1 MMHAHRI
8 PDPIYGTIRPPPWL
22 MAIETSTP
30 VRRMTLI
37 RQLGLKAYIDFP
49 GAIHTRFSHA
59 LGVMELAG
67 RITDLLITRLATE
80 GKPNS
85 VANLRDNRNTIMAA
99 GFLHDI
105 GHGPFSHAV
114 DFPLSKLSGKTH
126 EELSTRIISEEL
138 KDLEHHGISIE
149 SVNRIITSRHKFPF
163 VSSIVNGPL
172 DADKLDYLLRDSHH
186 VGLKYALD
194 IENFIEGYTVLGGDK
209 DLSKSELG
217 LENTPEALTSA
228 EIFLTIWKGMYDLV
242 YHIENSRIAE
252 KMLERA
258 ILAGCSTDNE
268 LRGIFQSPEKV
279 SQLYDEK
286 LLEILQGIRGFP
298 QDTAAAILTKRGLF
312 VKTYDKELSVEKFAT
327 ISQGFLEAIRPAGA
341 SEASFSLSEKTCKA
355 VNAEP
360 NQIICD
366 VVKSRVPNPI
376 HVGEIDAQ
384 GDPIELKSKSS
395 IIGAIKEK
403 IRLKAYIHPSLQKK
417 MEESVLSKTIEG
429 LIASW

>member
-1 MMHAHRI
+1 
-8 PDPIYGTIRPPPWL
+8 
-22 MAIETSTP
+22 
-30 VRRMTLI
+30 MTLI

-80 GKPNS
+80 GKPKS
-85 VANLRDNRNTIMAA
+85 VANLKDNRNTIMAA

-114 DFPLSKLSGKTH
+114 DFPLSKLSCKTH
-126 EELSTRIISEEL
+126 EEISTRIISEEL
-138 KDLEHHGISIE
+138 IELEHHGISIDA
-149 SVNRIITSRHKFPF
+149 VNKIITGRHRFPF

-194 IENFIEGYTVLGGDK
+194 IENFIEGYTVLGDDK
-209 DLSKSELG
+209 DLSRSELG

-268 LRGIFQSPEKV
+268 LKDVFQSPEKV
-279 SQLYDEK
+279 TQLYDEK
-286 LLEILQGIRGFP
+286 LLEILQRIKGFP
-298 QDTAAAILTKRGLF
+298 RDTAAAILTKRELF
-312 VKTYDKELSVEKFAT
+312 VKSYDKELSVDQFAS

-341 SEASFSLSEKTCKA
+341 SEASFSLSEKTCDALKL
-355 VNAEP
+355 EQ

-366 VVKSRVPNPI
+366 VIKSRVPHSI
-376 HVGEIDAQ
+376 HVDETDPH
-384 GDPIELKSKSS
+384 GDPVELKSKSS
-395 IIGAIKEK
+395 IIGAIKER

-417 MEESVLSKTIEG
+417 MEEKVLSNTIEG
-429 LIASW
+429 LVASW

>member
-1 MMHAHRI
+1 
-8 PDPIYGTIRPPPWL
+8 
-22 MAIETSTP
+22 
-30 VRRMTLI
+30 MTLI

-80 GKPNS
+80 NKPKAVS
-85 VANLRDNRNTIMAA
+85 NLKDNRNTIMAA
-99 GFLHDI
+99 GFMHDI

-114 DFPLSKLSGKTH
+114 DFPLNKLSGKTH
-126 EELSTRIISEEL
+126 EEISTRIISEEL
-138 KDLEHHGISIE
+138 GELEHHRISIE
-149 SVNRIITSRHKFPF
+149 SVNRIITARHRFPF
-163 VSSIVNGPL
+163 ISSIVNGPL

-194 IENFIEGYTVLGGDK
+194 MENFIEGYTVLGDDK

-217 LENTPEALTSA
+217 LENTPEAVTSA

-242 YHIENSRIAE
+242 YHVENSRIAE

-258 ILAGCSTDNE
+258 ILAGCSDDKD

-279 SQLYDEK
+279 TQLYDEK
-286 LLEILQGIRGFP
+286 LLEALEKIKGFP
-298 QDTAAAILTKRGLF
+298 QDTAAAIMSKRGLF
-312 VKTYDKELSVEKFAT
+312 VKIYDRELSVGQFPG
-327 ISQGFLEAIRPAGA
+327 ISQNFLEAIRPAGA
-341 SEASFSLSEKTCKA
+341 SEASFGLSKKVCETLKT
-355 VNAEP
+355 EQD
-360 NQIICD
+360 QIICD
-366 VVKSRVPNPI
+366 LVKSRVPHSI
-376 HVGEIDAQ
+376 HVDERDSH

-417 MEESVLSKTIEG
+417 MEEKTLSKTIEG
-429 LIASW
+429 LVASW

>member
-1 MMHAHRI
+1 MHTHRI
-8 PDPIYGTIRPPPWL
+8 PDPIYGMIRPPPWL
-22 MAIETSTP
+22 TAIETSTP

-67 RITDLLITRLATE
+67 RLADLLIARLATE
-80 GKPNS
+80 GKPKAAS
-85 VANLRDNRNTIMAA
+85 NLHDNRNNIMAA

-114 DFPLSKLSGKTH
+114 DFPLNKLTSKTH
-126 EELSTRIISEEL
+126 EEISTRIISEEL
-138 KDLEHHGISIE
+138 KELEHHGISIE
-149 SVNRIITSRHKFPF
+149 SVNRIVSAQHWFPF

-172 DADKLDYLLRDSHH
+172 DVDKLDYLLRDSHH

-194 IENFIEGYTVLGGDK
+194 IENFIEGYTVLGDDK

-217 LENTPEALTSA
+217 LENTPEAITSA

-242 YHIENSRIAE
+242 YHVENSRIAE

-258 ILAGCSTDNE
+258 ILAGCADDND
-268 LRGIFQSPEKV
+268 LRGTFENPEKAT
-279 SQLYDEK
+279 QLYDEK
-286 LLEILQGIRGFP
+286 LLEILQQIKGFP
-298 QDTAAAILTKRGLF
+298 QDTAAAILSKRGLF
-312 VKTYDKELSVEKFAT
+312 VKTYDKELSVEQFPV
-327 ISQGFLEAIRPAGA
+327 ISQGFLEAIRPTGA
-341 SEASFSLSEKTCKA
+341 SEASFTLSKRTCETLKTEQ
-355 VNAEP
+355 NH
-360 NQIICD
+360 IICD
-366 VVKSRVPNPI
+366 LVKSRVPHSI
-376 HVGEIDAQ
+376 HVDEIDSQ

-417 MEESVLSKTIEG
+417 IDEATLSKTIEG
-429 LIASW
+429 LVASW